1 SILLSNI
8 KKMNLEQGFKNIVQ
22 EINSI
27 LNNIG
32 DSPLTF
38 EYIKDHFIEFIE
50 KMMTSIDDI
59 GIAKNIPE
67 LFKKYNYDYDSY
79 CDSDEG
85 FQKIL
90 NVIEKVLISN
100 EDELKYYREND
111 VTEIEEVKDI
121 YYELNEIEND
131 LKSQLFPNNDLNYNF
146 GIEADDEYW
155 KYRIIEN
162 KERIAFE
169 EEQAVED
176 YKYYREMENKE
187 KGEDRAIEDLFIKH
201 T

>member
-1 SILLSNI
+1 
-8 KKMNLEQGFKNIVQ
+8 MNLEQGFKNIVQ